1 MRMFR
6 VALLTI
12 VGLETTPIPISSR
25 VDEQAVAMWSQDEIL
40 YSSQNEWPTLTCH
53 IMHES
58 WQQKIEMKKSLEI
71 MYPMTLFIKLKTI
84 KMLK

>member
-40 YSSQNEWPTLTCH
+40 YSSQN
-53 IMHES
+53 
-58 WQQKIEMKKSLEI
+58 
-71 MYPMTLFIKLKTI
+71 KLHKYKTI
-84 KMLK
+84 CVHCSSMILYEQA